1 MCDFSELINNSV
13 KQKFDII
20 FMKNKKIIKILFFFS
35 QKFFLIRFLTS
46 ILKIFVNMTLKII
59 CFLINYS

>member
-20 FMKNKKIIKILFFFS
+20 FMKNKKIIKILFFS
-35 QKFFLIRFLTS
+35 HKFFF
-46 ILKIFVNMTLKII
+46 
-59 CFLINYS
+59 